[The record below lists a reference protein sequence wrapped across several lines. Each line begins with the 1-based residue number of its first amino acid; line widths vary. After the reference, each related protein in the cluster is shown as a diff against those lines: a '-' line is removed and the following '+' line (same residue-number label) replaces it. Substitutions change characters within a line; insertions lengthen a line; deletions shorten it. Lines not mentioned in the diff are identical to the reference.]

1 MRANAKEDGSSG
13 SFGSISID
21 LQDENL
27 LAKAAPKRGYCSLSL
42 REIVLLV
49 LLGIVSITALVL
61 AAKQT
66 GEKQLPPFCLFAV
79 GGGYLEGTAFPQE
92 ERLSSVECS
101 RAIKAY
107 LTDGRYMADVETVA
121 SEALAL
127 LQDIKAPDTDQV
139 LVFDIDET
147 VLSNMKEFERMKF
160 GKKPYDARWERE
172 WMPECACSGIT
183 GRDEMA
189 RDSTERNLKNEGF
202 GVQCSEPRSEETPCY
217 LQLDLRN
224 ETDKRAAS
232 VYKPERRGFLQEDGY
247 TLLASFGD
255 QWSDLTGPNNAKAN
269 FKLPNPMY
277 YLL

>member
-79 GGGYLEGTAFPQE
+79 GGGYLEGSECSLPPPLPLFRLTLPLRRFLLLLVVRSTCTHRLPCRADMHEISVPVCLSTAAFPQE

-107 LTDGRYMADVETVA
+107 LTDGRYMAVG
-121 SEALAL
+121 L
-127 LQDIKAPDTDQV
+127 I
-139 LVFDIDET
+139 F
-147 VLSNMKEFERMKF
+147 F
-160 GKKPYDARWERE
+160 
-172 WMPECACSGIT
+172 
-183 GRDEMA
+183 
-189 RDSTERNLKNEGF
+189 
-202 GVQCSEPRSEETPCY
+202 
-217 LQLDLRN
+217 
-224 ETDKRAAS
+224 
-232 VYKPERRGFLQEDGY
+232 
-247 TLLASFGD
+247 
-255 QWSDLTGPNNAKAN
+255 
-269 FKLPNPMY
+269 
-277 YLL
+277 